1 VATSRNPP
9 VRAPR
14 NAAPRFPAEQPSPP
28 RRVLTEMLN
37 KIPFQIG
44 INESIFNHMKKRVS
58 DMETI
63 EKLCVLM
70 FDEISLSPG
79 LEYNSRT
86 DSVEGF
92 VDSGGSDRRLAFADH
107 ALTCMVKGI
116 YKKWDQSVCF
126 TFCERTTSTNQL
138 SKILK
143 ELIRQLRSYGL
154 IVLGK
159 ISDQGCKSTDF
170 KCE

>member
-44 INESIFNHMKKRVS
+44 IIESIFNHMKKRVS

-70 FDEISLSPG
+70 FAEISLSPG

-86 DSVEGF
+86 YSVEGF
-92 VDSGGSDRRLAFADH
+92 VDSGGSARCLAFANH

-143 ELIRQLRSYGL
+143 ELIRQLRSCGL